1 MDRLVV
7 VVAQYLP
14 LLVPAAAAAVWLTL
28 PRVQKVGLAAQAV
41 VSAVVVAG
49 LIQLAAAVH
58 VDPRPFV
65 ADPSVQPL
73 FAHPADNG
81 FPSDH
86 TALAS
91 TAALLVLIYRRRAG
105 AVLLGAAILA
115 GLARVAAPV
124 HHLQDVA
131 GGILIAAVTVAVAA
145 AIWGWVGPRLPRRLT
160 DRAA

>member
-28 PRVQKVGLAAQAV
+28 PRAQKVGLAAQAV

-49 LIQLAAAVH
+49 LIQLAAAVN

-115 GLARVAAPV
+115 GLARVAAHV

-131 GGILIAAVTVAVAA
+131 GGVLIAAVTVAVAA
-145 AIWGWVGPRLPRRLT
+145 AVWGWVGPRLPRRLT